1 MALYFRN
8 QTNRTVNV
16 ALGYHWPNCPDGD
29 NWAKKGWWVIAP
41 GQTAT
46 VRGGASNGA
55 KYFWHAHTDTGA
67 QWGGEFVT
75 NLPTNAFDWCWPTS
89 STNSTPRRMQ
99 KLIVP
104 VTSINHT
111 VVLRLS

>member
-8 QTNRTVNV
+8 ETNRTVAV
-16 ALGYHWPNCPDGD
+16 ALGYSTPNCRDGD
-29 NWAKKGWWVIAP
+29 NWSKKGWWVIGP
-41 GQTAT
+41 GGTAT

-55 KYFWHAHTDTGA
+55 KYFWHAHTDNGL
-67 QWGGEFVT
+67 QWSGEFVT
-75 NLPTNAFDWCWPTS
+75 NLPSNSFDWCWPVS
-89 STNSTPRRMQ
+89 SSNSTPRGMQ

-111 VVLRLS
+111 VVLHL